1 VEALLDAE
9 CERARTRAS
18 LALDCELSELDRA
31 HLRRH
36 LATCAACAAFV
47 GGLHRVTT
55 ELRAAPLPRPPRPFV
70 PRRRRIPAVT
80 GICAVVCAAAAGSLA
95 GSLRHAEQPVRI
107 HATGAQ
113 FAAVFSAK
121 PAKRPASRLLLRAP
135 V

>member
-1 VEALLDAE
+1 MEPLLDAE

-55 ELRAAPLPRPPRPFV
+55 ELRAAPLPRPARPFV

-80 GICAVVCAAAAGSLA
+80 GICAVALAAAAGGLA
-95 GSLRHAEQPVRI
+95 GTLRQPEQPVQVN
-107 HATGAQ
+107 ATGARLAAL
-113 FAAVFSAK
+113 FAPA
-121 PAKRPASRLLLRAP
+121 PAKRPASRLLLRAA